1 MLQAVAPAAILSD
14 SDSVLA
20 PSPARRDLIPLAA
33 APLPVPTEPRA
44 EPAAPEPSKDARAF
58 DPRAATPR
66 EVAKRSLDLYADGLL
81 EWDDQAALAFQPEL
95 HPDYNRTVGALLQT
109 AAAPDQPRDFVAEWE
124 HRLVFELRYNPENDA
139 AVARARRILR
149 ALRRAAGEADDVSA

>member
-1 MLQAVAPAAILSD
+1 MLQAVAPAAVSSD
-14 SDSVLA
+14 PDSVLA
-20 PSPARRDLIPLAA
+20 PAQGRGDLIPLAA
-33 APLPVPTEPRA
+33 APLPIPTEPRA
-44 EPAAPEPSKDARAF
+44 EPVAAEPSKDARVF

-124 HRLVFELRYNPENDA
+124 RRLIFELRYNPENDA
-139 AVARARRILR
+139 AVTRARRILR